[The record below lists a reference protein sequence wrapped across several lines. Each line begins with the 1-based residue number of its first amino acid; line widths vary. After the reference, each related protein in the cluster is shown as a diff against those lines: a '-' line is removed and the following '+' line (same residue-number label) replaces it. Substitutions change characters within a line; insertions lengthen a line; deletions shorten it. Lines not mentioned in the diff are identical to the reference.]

1 MVWGALM
8 SFKVLFTELENIFS
22 GPLAIE
28 SHVRHA
34 LQSSK
39 TNVKPQS
46 CPAPLPQ
53 SFINVMERADA
64 NPICK
69 LITEM
74 QFHWAPPETSSD
86 PLYIK
91 HSISKVHVELLGP
104 NGLVKSDRVR
114 LGLFGMKPDSEY
126 GIRKHAAEE
135 IYIMLAGDVDW
146 KRRDAPYAIHLP
158 GERSYHPSMM
168 PHASR
173 TREVAFL
180 SVYAWYGD
188 LSTDS
193 YVYEGIPSNK

>member
-1 MVWGALM
+1 M
-8 SFKVLFTELENIFS
+8 SLKLLFTELEKIFS
-22 GPLAIE
+22 GPLTIE
-28 SHVRHA
+28 SQVRSA

-39 TNVKPQS
+39 ATFGPQS
-46 CPAPLPQ
+46 CRAPLPQ
-53 SFINVMERADA
+53 AFINVMERADA

-74 QFHWAPPETSSD
+74 QFNWAPPQTSSD

-114 LGLFGMKPDSEY
+114 LDLFGMKPDSEY
-126 GIRKHAAEE
+126 GIRTHAAEE

-146 KRRDAPYAIHLP
+146 KRCDAPYAIHLP

-168 PHASR
+168 PHTSR

>member
-1 MVWGALM
+1 MIGDTNE
-8 SFKVLFTELENIFS
+8 FKIAIYRIGENFS
-22 GPLAIE
+22 GPLTIE
-28 SHVRHA
+28 SQVRSA

-39 TNVKPQS
+39 TTFEPQS

-53 SFINVMERADA
+53 AFINVMERADA

-74 QFHWAPPETSSD
+74 QFYWAPPETSSD

-104 NGLVKSDRVR
+104 NGLVKSDKVR

-126 GIRKHAAEE
+126 GIRTHAAEE

-146 KRRDAPYAIHLP
+146 KRCDAPYAIHLP

-173 TREVAFL
+173 THEVAFL

-188 LSTDS
+188 LSTDN

>member
-1 MVWGALM
+1 MIL
-8 SFKVLFTELENIFS
+8 KQLFTELEKIFS
-22 GPLAIE
+22 GPLTIE
-28 SHVRHA
+28 SQVRSA

-39 TNVKPQS
+39 ATFGPQS
-46 CPAPLPQ
+46 CRAPLPQ
-53 SFINVMERADA
+53 AFINVMERADA

-74 QFHWAPPETSSD
+74 QFNWAPPQTSSH

-104 NGLVKSDRVR
+104 NGLIKSDEVR
-114 LGLFGMKPDSEY
+114 LGLYDMKPGAEY
-126 GIRKHAAEE
+126 GIRTHAAEE

-146 KRRDAPYAIHLP
+146 KCCDATYAPHLP
-158 GERSYHPSMM
+158 GERSHHPSMM

-173 TREVAFL
+173 THGAFL
-180 SVYAWYGD
+180 SVYAWHGD

-193 YVYEGIPSNK
+193 YVYEGIPSNR

>member
-1 MVWGALM
+1 M
-8 SFKVLFTELENIFS
+8 SLKLLFTELENIFS

-28 SHVRHA
+28 SHVRRA

-39 TNVKPQS
+39 TNVEPQS

-74 QFHWAPPETSSD
+74 QFHWATPKTSSG

-91 HSISKVHVELLGP
+91 HSISKVHIELLGP
-104 NGLVKSDRVR
+104 NELVKSEKVR
-114 LGLFGMKPDSEY
+114 LGLYGMKPGSEY
-126 GIRKHAAEE
+126 GIRTHAAEE

-146 KRRDAPYAIHLP
+146 KRCEAHLCTTPNGRTVISSINDATCIP
-158 GERSYHPSMM
+158 HP
-168 PHASR
+168 
-173 TREVAFL
+173 
-180 SVYAWYGD
+180 
-188 LSTDS
+188 
-193 YVYEGIPSNK
+193 